1 MNAAQLLNGVALGS
15 LLMVLSSG
23 LDPGAGVVIGALF
36 TGRLPDDPVD
46 AGRSRRQSWRTS
58 GGQRI
63 GLDDVAQAITVADAA
78 GSMVRLAPGVVTV
91 ESAGDLHLSAP
102 GKAIVITAASVDFV
116 EG

>member
-1 MNAAQLLNGVALGS
+1 VQPDVGARVL
-15 LLMVLSSG
+15 VLSSG
-23 LDPGAGVVIGALF
+23 LDPGAGVVIGVIF
-36 TGRLPDDPVD
+36 TGTLPEESVD
-46 AGRSRRQSWRTS
+46 GGRSRKQFWRTS

-78 GSMVRLAPGVVTV
+78 GSMIRLAPGLVTV
-91 ESAGDLHLSAP
+91 ESVGDLHLSAP